1 MEIEQKVF
9 AIIVASG
16 KGLRFGQRKQYVY
29 LKGKQV
35 LEYSVETFNS
45 HPLIDEIIL
54 ILDSPVQ
61 GEPFKDKYD
70 KVKEIVK
77 GGERR
82 TDSVYSGLRKINCNE
97 EDLILIHDGVRPLVS
112 RDLIT
117 RVIEKAKEKNAAIPV
132 IAIEDTVKFCEEDRV
147 IKTLERD
154 KIFRVQTPQAFT
166 WKILK
171 EAFDKAYSEG
181 YAGTDEAYLVEK
193 LGLKVY
199 TVEGDIRNIKIT
211 TPFDLKLVEFYLEN

>member
-54 ILDSPVQ
+54 VLDSPIR
-61 GEPFKDKYD
+61 GESLKEKYD

-77 GGERR
+77 GGKRR
-82 TDSVYSGLRKINCNE
+82 TDSVYSGLRKINCKE

-117 RVIEKAKEKNAAIPV
+117 RVIEKAKEKKAAIPV

-154 KIFRVQTPQAFT
+154 RIFRVQTPQAFT

-171 EAFDKAYSEG
+171 EAFNKAYSEG
-181 YAGTDEAYLVEK
+181 YTGSDEAYLVEK
-193 LGLKVY
+193 LGLEVY
-199 TVEGDIRNIKIT
+199 TVEGDMRNIKIT